1 VASYK
6 SSKFFILLGSSDED
20 TNGDVD
26 DDLGIGVFLLL
37 NIGNLCIGVC
47 HSSVGNIGP
56 SASIVG
62 TSTSSS
68 RIRSVLIHLTY
79 S

>member
-37 NIGNLCIGVC
+37 NIGNLCIGVY